1 MLSGDNFMSLHI
13 INLDQV
19 QGLGAHS
26 FAALLGVHTPQNRI
40 LSFLQAAQAVMQCH
54 GALLHFLDEPYMWRV
69 QAQEKGL
76 QAIAREAWSDEC
88 FHFDYVGMI
97 DVSYT
102 AYPHFSKDLNAMG
115 FEHQDF
121 IAFNFDLMPTLSK
134 AQLILFD
141 SNTTLRGQKQNLQ
154 IIQYLIEGLV
164 RELEQCM
171 DFAQLQDMYE
181 QQSALNASKTKFF
194 QIIAHDLRA
203 PFQGLLGFSE
213 LLALERQQM
222 DENGVQDIS
231 DYLYG
236 TAKSTY
242 NLLENLL
249 SWAVAE
255 GGRMEFHPVHFRL
268 KQSSHIVLG
277 VLNLVAFKKKIR
289 LDDQIS
295 EDLMVYAD
303 INMVTSVIQNLVSNA
318 LKFTPTDGTGLV
330 RITAQLH
337 QHHVEICVVDNGV
350 GMTDIQLKKMF
361 QPHTKVS
368 LIGTSGEKGVGLG
381 LLLCK
386 RFIDINH
393 GKLTVCSKPNQGTTV
408 SVTLPRSV

>member
-1 MLSGDNFMSLHI
+1 MSLHFT
-13 INLDQV
+13 NLDQMKNLSANSLALL
-19 QGLGAHS
+19 LGAN
-26 FAALLGVHTPQNRI
+26 TPQNRM
-40 LSFLQAAQAVMQCH
+40 LSFLRATQAVMQCH
-54 GALLHFLDEPYMWRV
+54 GALLHFLDEPYLWWF
-69 QAQEKGL
+69 QAQEIGL
-76 QAIAREAWSDEC
+76 QAIARESFSEQS

-97 DVSYT
+97 DERYT
-102 AYPHFSKDLNAMG
+102 AYSHFSQDLNAMG
-115 FEHQDF
+115 FEHRNF

-141 SNTTLRGQKQNLQ
+141 HNITLRGQQQNLD
-154 IIQYLIEGLV
+154 IIQYLIDGLV
-164 RELEQCM
+164 RELEQCL

-181 QQSALNASKTKFF
+181 QQSTLNASKTKFF

-213 LLALERQQM
+213 LLALERHQM
-222 DENGVQDIS
+222 EESGVQDIS

-330 RITAQLH
+330 CITAQLH
-337 QHHVEICVVDNGV
+337 QHHIEICVTDNGV

-393 GKLTVCSKPNQGTTV
+393 GKLSVCSKPNQGTTV
-408 SVTLPRSV
+408 RVTLPRSVLA